1 MLGRATKLG
10 LAYGATGFS
19 AALLHNVF
27 LTYYVHLFMAVYKL
41 ESMSFI
47 FYRIF
52 AYYHLTPEGVWFYV
66 GEVIYMIWNS
76 LNDPVFGWII
86 TERLGNEIKKR
97 LMVIRYGGAVWAV
110 VFLLLFLPPPFAAE
124 SGV

>member
-41 ESMSFI
+41 QSMSAK

-52 AYYHLTPEGVWFYV
+52 AYH
-66 GEVIYMIWNS
+66 
-76 LNDPVFGWII
+76 
-86 TERLGNEIKKR
+86 
-97 LMVIRYGGAVWAV
+97 
-110 VFLLLFLPPPFAAE
+110 LLLRKVYGFTWVK
-124 SGV
+124 SST